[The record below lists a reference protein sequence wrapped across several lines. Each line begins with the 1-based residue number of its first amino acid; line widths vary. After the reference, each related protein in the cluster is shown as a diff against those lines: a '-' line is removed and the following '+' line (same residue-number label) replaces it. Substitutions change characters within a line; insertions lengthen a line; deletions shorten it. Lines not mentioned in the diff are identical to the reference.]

1 MPVTRSFGALA
12 LCLLL
17 SPSAAL
23 AAGPTKEACV
33 AANEAAQDL
42 RQAGRLREARQ
53 KLLVCVSDACP
64 GPVREDCVQ
73 RLNDVNTAM
82 PTIVFEVKDP
92 TGNDVSAA
100 RVSMDGQPLVD
111 RVTGS
116 AVSIDPGEHRFAF
129 DDANGLS
136 HVEQTVVVREGDH
149 DRRVRVVLQ
158 AVRTETATSGTSSP
172 TEAPQPEAPASV
184 NAGSTGVGST
194 QRLIGLVV
202 GGTGVAGLVVG
213 SIFGLVSKSTY
224 DNAFR
229 TECRS
234 TPNGCSTQGAEDGQ
248 TAHTQAMVSTV
259 GFIAGG
265 VLLAGGAILYFTAPS
280 GDSVAVAP
288 AIGSDG
294 AGLALRGRW

>member
-12 LCLLL
+12 LWVLL
-17 SPSAAL
+17 SPSAVL
-23 AAGPTKEACV
+23 AGGPTKEACV

-42 RQAGRLREARQ
+42 RQAGKLREARQ

-92 TGNDVSAA
+92 SGNDVSAA

-129 DDANGLS
+129 DEANGLS
-136 HVEQTVVVREGDH
+136 HAEQTVVVREGDH
-149 DRRVRVVLQ
+149 ERRIRVVLQ
-158 AVRTETATSGTSSP
+158 AVRTATATGAISTP
-172 TEAPQPEAPASV
+172 TEGPQPETPASV
-184 NAGSTGVGST
+184 NAGSTSVGGT
-194 QRLIGLVV
+194 QRLIGLVL

-213 SIFGLVSKSTY
+213 GIFGLVSKSTY
-224 DNAFR
+224 DYAFR
-229 TECRS
+229 TECHG
-234 TPNGCSTQGAEDGQ
+234 TTNGCSTKGEEDGQ
-248 TAHTQAMVSTV
+248 TAHTQAVVSTV

-265 VLLAGGAILYFTAPS
+265 VLLAGGAVLYFTAPS

>member
-1 MPVTRSFGALA
+1 MPVTRSFGALVV
-12 LCLLL
+12 CLLL

-42 RQAGRLREARQ
+42 RQAGKLREARQ

-92 TGNDVSAA
+92 NGNDVSAA
-100 RVSMDGQPLVD
+100 RVSMDGQALVD

-129 DDANGLS
+129 DEANGFS
-136 HVEQTVVVREGDH
+136 HAEQTVVVREGDH

-158 AVRTETATSGTSSP
+158 AVRAGTATSATPTP
-172 TEAPQPEAPASV
+172 TEAPTPETPASA
-184 NAGSTGVGST
+184 NAGPTSAGGT

-224 DNAFR
+224 DSALRND
-229 TECRS
+229 CGG
-234 TPNGCSTQGAEDGQ
+234 TPNGCNTKGASEGQ
-248 TAHTQAMVSTV
+248 TAHTQATVSTV

-265 VLLAGGAILYFTAPS
+265 VLLAGGAVLYFTAPS

-294 AGLALRGRW
+294 AGVALQGRW

>member
-1 MPVTRSFGALA
+1 MPVTRFVGALA
-12 LCLLL
+12 VCVLL

-42 RQAGRLREARQ
+42 RQAGKLREARQ

-92 TGNDVSAA
+92 SGNDVSAA

-111 RVTGS
+111 RVAGG

-136 HVEQTVVVREGDH
+136 HAEQTVVVREGDH
-149 DRRVRVVLQ
+149 DRHVRVVLQ
-158 AVRTETATSGTSSP
+158 AVRASTATNAASTP

-184 NAGSTGVGST
+184 NAGSTGVGGT

-224 DNAFR
+224 DNALR
-229 TECRS
+229 NQCHG
-234 TPNGCSTQGAEDGQ
+234 TPNGCSSQGEQDGQ

-265 VLLAGGAILYFTAPS
+265 VLLAGGAVLYFTAPT
-280 GDSVAVAP
+280 GDSIAVAP
-288 AIGSDG
+288 AVGTSA
-294 AGLALRGRW
+294 AGLTLHGFW

>member
-1 MPVTRSFGALA
+1 MPVTRFVGALA
-12 LCLLL
+12 VCVLL

-23 AAGPTKEACV
+23 AAGPTKQECV

-42 RQAGRLREARQ
+42 RQAGKLRQARE
-53 KLLVCVSDACP
+53 KLLVCVSEACP
-64 GPVREDCVQ
+64 GPVREDCAQ

-92 TGNDVSAA
+92 SGNDVSAA

-129 DDANGLS
+129 DDANGQA

-149 DRRVRVVLQ
+149 DRHIRVVLR
-158 AVRTETATSGTSSP
+158 AARTETTPTSAPSTP
-172 TEAPQPEAPASV
+172 TEAPQPETPASTP
-184 NAGSTGVGST
+184 AGTT

-202 GGTGVAGLVVG
+202 GGAGVAGLVVG
-213 SIFGLVSKSTY
+213 GIFGLVSKSTY
-224 DNAFR
+224 DNAVHR
-229 TECRS
+229 ECS
-234 TPNGCSTQGAEDGQ
+234 SPPKNCSSQGAQDGQ
-248 TAHTQAMVSTV
+248 TAISQAMVSTV

-265 VLLAGGAILYFTAPS
+265 VLLAGGAVLYLTAPTS
-280 GDSVAVAP
+280 DSIAVAP
-288 AIGSDG
+288 AVGTNG
-294 AGLALRGRW
+294 AGLTVRGLW

>member
-1 MPVTRSFGALA
+1 MPVIRSFGALA
-12 LCLLL
+12 ACVLL

-42 RQAGRLREARQ
+42 RQAGKLREARQ

-92 TGNDVSAA
+92 SGNDVSAA

-111 RVTGS
+111 RVTGG

-129 DDANGLS
+129 DDANGVS
-136 HVEQTVVVREGDH
+136 HAEQTVVVREGDH
-149 DRRVRVVLQ
+149 DRRIRAVLR
-158 AVRTETATSGTSSP
+158 AAGTETSTSAVSTP
-172 TEAPQPEAPASV
+172 TEGSQPGTPAPIP
-184 NAGSTGVGST
+184 AGSTNVGGT

-224 DNAFR
+224 DHAFG

-234 TPNGCSTQGAEDGQ
+234 PPTGCSTQGAADGQ

-265 VLLAGGAILYFTAPS
+265 VLLAGGAVLYFTAPS

-294 AGLALRGRW
+294 AGLALRGLW